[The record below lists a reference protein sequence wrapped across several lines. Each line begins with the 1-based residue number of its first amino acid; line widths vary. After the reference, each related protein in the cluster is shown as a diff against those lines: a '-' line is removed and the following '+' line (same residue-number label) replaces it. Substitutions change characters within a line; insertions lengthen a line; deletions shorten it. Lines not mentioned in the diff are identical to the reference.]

1 MVDPLFQSKLIMEEN
16 SK

>member
-1 MVDPLFQSKLIMEEN
+1 MVDTLFQSKLIMKEN